1 MSSTKSFYNLIPV
14 VPTDER
20 KLNILSDRDV
30 IGNNSI
36 NTQELVVNGAKQI
49 TVTGDKTFSYNLDR
63 KPSEVQTYV
72 SEAGV
77 STIFYETESLSA
89 YRSSLQNKN

>member
-1 MSSTKSFYNLIPV
+1 MKLQFYSDATYNTNLETTGTDQSGFAITRNGVSGNANATIVVDTRKGWPTKSFYNLIPV

-36 NTQELVVNGAKQI
+36 NTQELVVN
-49 TVTGDKTFSYNLDR
+49 L
-63 KPSEVQTYV
+63 
-72 SEAGV
+72 
-77 STIFYETESLSA
+77 SLIHI
-89 YRSSLQNKN
+89 